1 MTERDRRRRRQARAE
16 GQRLRI
22 IRLLEELGDIDA
34 KEQCDKCGDWFD
46 SVSSHKPH
54 CDGPE

>member
-1 MTERDRRRRRQARAE
+1 MNRSDANRARAE

-22 IRLLEELGDIDA
+22 IRLLEQLADA
-34 KEQCDKCGDWFD
+34 DEKEQCQACGEWF
-46 SVSSHKPH
+46 SNLGAHKPH